1 MIEDHSSTKTGSYHH
16 NTVLGWCHRFLLDGD
31 FHRSLV
37 DLQESHCFCR
47 LLGGDLTV
55 AVVARFVASVL
66 DVSAA
71 GAQEESAAAC
81 TVSAVTQS
89 GGAGRG
95 SADSVQCCSVAVYP
109 VVNS

>member
-1 MIEDHSSTKTGSYHH
+1 MIEDHSSTKTGTYHH
-16 NTVLGWCHRFLLDGD
+16 NTVLGWCHRFLLDCD
-31 FHRSLV
+31 FHRS
-37 DLQESHCFCR
+37 
-47 LLGGDLTV
+47 LTV

-81 TVSAVTQS
+81 TVSAVTQT

-95 SADSVQCCSVAVYP
+95 SADSVLLLSTLL
-109 VVNS
+109 

>member
-16 NTVLGWCHRFLLDGD
+16 NTVLGWRHRFLLDGD

-37 DLQESHCFCR
+37 DLQESRCFCR
-47 LLGGDLTV
+47 PLGGDSSV

-66 DVSAA
+66 DVSVA
-71 GAQEESAAAC
+71 GAQEESAAVC
-81 TVSAVTQS
+81 TESEVTQT

-95 SADSVQCCSVAVYP
+95 SVDSVRCCSVVVYP